1 MTDRFSGCIKIHE
14 GCGGHVRWIE
24 AVRRPG
30 VGYHGE
36 CLECG
41 EGMLA
46 VEQII
51 PVELP
56 DDVRQAREHEYWG
69 TRRLKVWRDLSWD
82 GGVDWETNQ
91 QRIQER
97 LTA

>member
-1 MTDRFSGCIKIHE
+1 MSRRWPGCVKIHAD
-14 GCGGHVRWIE
+14 CGGHAYWVE

-41 EGMLA
+41 EGLLA
-46 VEQII
+46 VEDII

-69 TRRLKVWRDLSWD
+69 DRRLKVWRDLSWD
-82 GGVDWETNQ
+82 DDADWEANQ
-91 QRIQER
+91 EQIQER
-97 LTA
+97 LSA